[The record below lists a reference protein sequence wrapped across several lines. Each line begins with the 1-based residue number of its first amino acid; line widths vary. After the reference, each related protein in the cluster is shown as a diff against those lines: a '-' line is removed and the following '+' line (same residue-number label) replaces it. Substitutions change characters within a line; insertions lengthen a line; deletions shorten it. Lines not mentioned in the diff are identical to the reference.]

1 MQKEKTGKTGIMAL
15 KIDLEKIF
23 DRLEW
28 GFVRKICLQF
38 NFPAELV
45 TIIMICISSTS
56 VSIFFNGGR
65 L

>member
-1 MQKEKTGKTGIMAL
+1 MAL
-15 KIDLEKIF
+15 KIDLEKTF

-28 GFVRKICLQF
+28 GFVRKILLQF

-56 VSIFFNGGR
+56 FSIFFNGGR